1 MNLPKIGVIGAG
13 TMGGGIAQ
21 VAAQNGFQVV
31 LQDMNEDLARA
42 GFLKVKERLEKEVAQ
57 GKLESKEKDKILSNI
72 KTSENLED
80 CKDANLIIEAVNE
93 KEDIKKQIFE
103 TLDNICLKETVF
115 ASNTSSISITRLAQ
129 VTGRPE
135 RFAGMHF
142 MNPAYKMK
150 LVEVVKGLRTSQ
162 KTIDIIST
170 IAEKMGKTPIAINDY
185 PGYVANRLL
194 IPMIND
200 AIYCLE
206 EGVGSRE
213 SIDEIMKLGANH
225 PMGPLELAD
234 LIGLD
239 VCLAILEVLHAEL
252 GEKYKPCP
260 LLRIMVAG
268 GKIGRKSGEG
278 FFEYRK

>member
-1 MNLPKIGVIGAG
+1 MNIQKIGVIGAG
-13 TMGGGIAQ
+13 IMGSGIAQ
-21 VAAQNGFQVV
+21 VAAQNGFEVV
-31 LQDMNEDLARA
+31 LQDMNEELAIS
-42 GFLKVKERLEKEVAQ
+42 GFAKIKERLKREVGE

-72 KTSENLED
+72 KPTAILED
-80 CKDANLIIEAVNE
+80 CKDVNLIIEAVIE
-93 KEDIKKQIFE
+93 KEDVKKQIFK

-115 ASNTSSISITRLAQ
+115 ATNTSSISITRLAQ
-129 VTGRPE
+129 VTGRSE

-162 KTIDIIST
+162 ETVDIISN
-170 IAEKMGKTPIAINDY
+170 IAEKMGKTPVAINDY

-206 EGVGSRE
+206 EGVGPRE

-239 VCLAILEVLHAEL
+239 ICLAILEVLHAEL

-260 LLRIMVAG
+260 LLRKMVAG

>member
-1 MNLPKIGVIGAG
+1 MNIKKIGVIGAG

-21 VAAQNGFQVV
+21 VAAQNGFDVV
-31 LQDMNEDLARA
+31 LQDINEELARS
-42 GFLKVKERLEKEVAQ
+42 GFAKIKERLEKEVGE

-72 KTSENLED
+72 KPTDSLED
-80 CKDANLIIEAVNE
+80 CKDANLMIEAVIE
-93 KEDIKKQIFE
+93 KEDIKKQIFK

-115 ASNTSSISITRLAQ
+115 ATNTSSISITRLAQ
-129 VTGRPE
+129 VTGRSD

-150 LVEVVKGLRTSQ
+150 LVEVVKGLHTSQ
-162 KTIDIIST
+162 ETVDIIST
-170 IAEKMGKTPIAINDY
+170 IAEKMGKTPVAINDY

-213 SIDEIMKLGANH
+213 SIDTIMKLGANH

-260 LLRIMVAG
+260 ILRKMVAG

>member
-1 MNLPKIGVIGAG
+1 MTIQKIGVIGAG
-13 TMGGGIAQ
+13 TMGSGIAQ
-21 VAAQNGFQVV
+21 VAAQNGFEVV
-31 LQDMNEDLARA
+31 LQDGKEELERGGFARI
-42 GFLKVKERLEKEVAQ
+42 KERLEKEVSE

-72 KTSENLED
+72 KPSENLED
-80 CKDANLIIEAVNE
+80 CKDAHLIIEAVIE
-93 KEDIKKQIFE
+93 KEDIKKQIFK
-103 TLDNICLKETVF
+103 TLDNICPKETVF
-115 ASNTSSISITRLAQ
+115 ATNTSSISITRLAQ

-162 KTIDIIST
+162 ETVDIIST
-170 IAEKMGKTPIAINDY
+170 VAEKMGKTPVAINDY

-213 SIDEIMKLGANH
+213 SIDKIMKLGANH

-260 LLRIMVAG
+260 ILRKMVAG

>member
-1 MNLPKIGVIGAG
+1 MNIQKIGVIGAG

-21 VAAQNGFQVV
+21 VAARNGFEVI

-42 GFLKVKERLEKEVAQ
+42 GFVKIKERLEKEVGE

-72 KTSENLED
+72 KPTESLED
-80 CKDANLIIEAVNE
+80 CKDANLIIEAVIE
-93 KEDIKKQIFE
+93 KEDIKKQIFK

-150 LVEVVKGLRTSQ
+150 LVEIVKGLRTSQ
-162 KTIDIIST
+162 ETVDIIST
-170 IAEKMGKTPIAINDY
+170 VAQIMGKTPVAINDY
-185 PGYVANRLL
+185 PGYVVNRLL

-206 EGVGSRE
+206 EGVASRE
-213 SIDEIMKLGANH
+213 SIDKIMKLGANH

-239 VCLAILEVLHAEL
+239 VCLAILEVLHVEL

-260 LLRIMVAG
+260 ILRKMVAG

-278 FFEYRK
+278 FYEYRK

>member
-1 MNLPKIGVIGAG
+1 MNIQKIGVIGAG
-13 TMGGGIAQ
+13 TMGVGIAQ
-21 VAAQNGFQVV
+21 VAAQNGFEVV
-31 LQDMNEDLARA
+31 LQDMKEDHARA
-42 GFLKVKERLEKEVAQ
+42 GFAKIKERLEKRVGE
-57 GKLESKEKDKILSNI
+57 GKLESKEKDKILSSI
-72 KTSENLED
+72 KPTASFED
-80 CKDANLIIEAVNE
+80 CKDANLIIEAVIE
-93 KEDIKKQIFE
+93 KEDIKKQIFKE
-103 TLDNICLKETVF
+103 LDNICDSETVF
-115 ASNTSSISITRLAQ
+115 TTNTSSISITSLAQ

-142 MNPAYKMK
+142 MNPAFIMK
-150 LVEVVKGLRTSQ
+150 LVVIVQGLRTSQ
-162 KTIDIIST
+162 ETMDTISG
-170 IAEKMGKTPIAINDY
+170 IAEKMGKTPVAINDY
-185 PGYVANRLL
+185 PGFVVNRLL

-206 EGVGSRE
+206 EGVASRE

-234 LIGLD
+234 FIGLD
-239 VCLAILEVLHAEL
+239 VCLAILDVLHAEL

-260 LLRIMVAG
+260 LLRKMVAG

>member
-1 MNLPKIGVIGAG
+1 
-13 TMGGGIAQ
+13 
-21 VAAQNGFQVV
+21 
-31 LQDMNEDLARA
+31 MNEELARG
-42 GFLKVKERLEKEVAQ
+42 GFARIKERLEKEVSE

-72 KTSENLED
+72 KPSENLED
-80 CKDANLIIEAVNE
+80 CKDANLIIEAVIE
-93 KEDIKKQIFE
+93 KEDIKKQIFK
-103 TLDNICLKETVF
+103 TLDNICPKETVF
-115 ASNTSSISITRLAQ
+115 ATNTSSISITRLAQ

-162 KTIDIIST
+162 ETVDIIST
-170 IAEKMGKTPIAINDY
+170 VAEKMGKTPVAINDY

-213 SIDEIMKLGANH
+213 SIDKIMKLGANH

-260 LLRIMVAG
+260 ILRKMVAG